1 MGAHPANLPGL
12 TALVAA
18 LLLSGCELGRTR
30 RAPGVGPA
38 GGNRLDPALS
48 GDGRLLASVLERD
61 GQGRVILQQQPGG
74 GLRPLRLRRRQPHSS
89 PSLSWNGRYLAV
101 LVQEGPQ
108 RRAVIE
114 DRLRGRLLR
123 LPLQPGSQP
132 ERLSLAS
139 DGSRLA
145 VQLLRN
151 GRRRVE
157 VFDLR
162 GLLEQDLPPAQAV
175 LGGGA
180 GQP

>member
-1 MGAHPANLPGL
+1 MAARLASLRGL
-12 TALVAA
+12 SVLLAALV
-18 LLLSGCELGRTR
+18 LSGCDLGASR
-30 RAPGVGPA
+30 RAPDVGPG
-38 GGNRLDPALS
+38 GGNRIDPALS

-61 GQGRVILQQQPGG
+61 GQGRVIVQQQPGG
-74 GLRPLRLRRRQPHSS
+74 GLRPLRLRRRQPHGS

-101 LVQEGPQ
+101 LVQEGAQ

-123 LPLQPGSQP
+123 LPLPPGSQP

-139 DGSRLA
+139 DGTRLA

-151 GRRRVE
+151 GRRQVE

-162 GLLEQDLPPAQAV
+162 GLLERDLPPGQAV

>member
-1 MGAHPANLPGL
+1 MATRLASAPGL
-12 TALVAA
+12 AA
-18 LLLSGCELGRTR
+18 LLALVLLAACGWGRNR
-30 RAPGVGPA
+30 PAPDAGPG

-48 GDGRLLASVLERD
+48 GDGRLLASVLERA
-61 GQGRVILQQQPGG
+61 GGGHLILQKQPGG
-74 GLRPLRLRRRQPHSS
+74 GLSPLRLRRREPHSS
-89 PSLSWNGRYLAV
+89 PSLSWNGRYVAV
-101 LVQEGPQ
+101 LVQEGGQ

-123 LPLQPGSQP
+123 LPLPPGSQP

-151 GRRRVE
+151 GRQSVE
-157 VFDLR
+157 VFDLS
-162 GLLEQDLPPAQAV
+162 GLLERDLPPGRVV

-180 GQP
+180 NQS

>member
-1 MGAHPANLPGL
+1 MAARQVGATAAFVFLVLGLLAGCASGPGRQ
-12 TALVAA
+12 VR
-18 LLLSGCELGRTR
+18 GG
-30 RAPGVGPA
+30 APG

-48 GDGRLLASVLERD
+48 GDGRLLTSVQEQD
-61 GQGRVILQQQPGG
+61 GESRLILQQLPDGG
-74 GLRPLRLRRRQPHSS
+74 RRPLRLRRRRPHSS

-108 RRAVIE
+108 RRVVIE

-123 LPLQPGSQP
+123 LPLPPGSQP

-145 VQLLRN
+145 VELLRN
-151 GRRRVE
+151 GRRGVE
-157 VFDLR
+157 LFDLR
-162 GLLEQDLPPAQAV
+162 GLLEPDLPPGRVV

>member
-1 MGAHPANLPGL
+1 
-12 TALVAA
+12 
-18 LLLSGCELGRTR
+18 
-30 RAPGVGPA
+30 VGPG

-61 GQGRVILQQQPGG
+61 GQDRVILQQQPGG
-74 GLRPLRLRRRQPHSS
+74 GLRPLRLRRRQPHRS

-101 LVQEGPQ
+101 LVQEGSQ

-114 DRLRGRLLR
+114 DRLRGRLL
-123 LPLQPGSQP
+123 PLQLPPGSQP

-145 VQLLRN
+145 VELLRN

-162 GLLEQDLPPAQAV
+162 GQVEQDLPPGQAL

>member
-1 MGAHPANLPGL
+1 VAVLL
-12 TALVAA
+12 TLV
-18 LLLSGCELGRTR
+18 LSSGCQLGPGRQ
-30 RAPGVGPA
+30 APGVGSA

-48 GDGRLLASVLERD
+48 GDGRLLASVLER
-61 GQGRVILQQQPGG
+61 GGRGRLILQQQPGG
-74 GLRPLRLRRRQPHSS
+74 GLSPLQLRRREPHSS
-89 PSLSWNGRYLAV
+89 PSLSWNGRYLAA
-101 LVQEGPQ
+101 LVQEGPR

-123 LPLQPGSQP
+123 LPLPPGSEP

-145 VQLLRN
+145 VELLRN
-151 GRRRVE
+151 GRSAVE
-157 VFDLR
+157 VFDLS
-162 GLLEQDLPPAQAV
+162 GLLERDLPPGRVV